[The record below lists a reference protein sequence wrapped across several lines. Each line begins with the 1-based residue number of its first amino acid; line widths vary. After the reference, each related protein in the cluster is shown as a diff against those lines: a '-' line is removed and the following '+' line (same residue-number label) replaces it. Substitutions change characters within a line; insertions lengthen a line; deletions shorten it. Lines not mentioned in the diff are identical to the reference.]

1 MTTGKKSGLQSAEVL
16 RQENAEARTRE
27 KEKFQAM
34 DPSDSGR
41 GAETVYRDKEGRKIN
56 PKLERLKQK
65 QEEEKKLE
73 EKEKFMEWG
82 RG

>member
-1 MTTGKKSGLQSAEVL
+1 
-16 RQENAEARTRE
+16 
-27 KEKFQAM
+27 M

-41 GAETVYRDKEGRKIN
+41 GAETIYRDKEGRKIN

-65 QEEEKKLE
+65 QEEKKKLE
-73 EKEKFMEWG
+73 EEEKFMEWG